1 MPHPATGRLTLE
13 VQHMRIQLSLSLILL
28 LALCSPLF
36 ENAAGDE
43 AQVFT
48 ISGKVFGVTSEI
60 EAKTETTP
68 LRIIVKDEMDGEEK

>member
-1 MPHPATGRLTLE
+1 MA
-13 VQHMRIQLSLSLILL
+13 
-28 LALCSPLF
+28 F